1 MGELIDK
8 AKGLGNQMAGSV
20 KNGVADAT
28 NDPALKV
35 EGEMQTAKGKLQ
47 DVSGSIKGAGGNK
60 I

>member
-8 AKGLGNQMAGSV
+8 AKGLGNQVAGSV
-20 KNGVADAT
+20 KKGVADAT

-35 EGEMQTAKGKLQ
+35 EGEMQKTKGKLQ
-47 DVSGSIKGAGGNK
+47 DASGSIKGAAGNK